1 MTPLH
6 LAAESGR
13 IKILNYLVD
22 KGADINIQDDNGVI
36 IGVSLRELHTSGTV
50 CVYLCL
56 LACLR
61 PYTIILK
68 YAFKY
73 FPKIEHHHALSR

>member
-22 KGADINIQDDNGVI
+22 KGADINIQDDHGVI
-36 IGVSLRELHTSGTV
+36 IGASLRELHTSGTV
-50 CVYLCL
+50 CVCVSMLSCMLVSIY
-56 LACLR
+56 R
-61 PYTIILK
+61 K
-68 YAFKY
+68 FKMH
-73 FPKIEHHHALSR
+73 I